1 MKVVARSPFFEPS
14 DPRKLRPMSTPGGS
28 LHLKKLP
35 QEPEHKSTILGASAN
50 LIVSVV
56 GAGIVGVPYA
66 IQQSGLVAGLI
77 MTIFVALITD
87 KSLRLLIETAKH
99 IDVPSY
105 EVLYEASFGYM
116 GFLTISGFMFIMS
129 YGAMVSYMMIM
140 KNALS
145 YLLGVPDNDFYLK
158 RAVLVVA
165 TLLVLFPL
173 SSQRNMADLAK
184 TSRASVTFYILIVL
198 FVIVFSPVT
207 ESVEQNGGWKHTI
220 STDIIKPNTFF
231 TGLGVLSF
239 AYVCQHSSFIIAG
252 SLNKPTKARWAQVSG
267 ISLGFS
273 GTLALLMGTFGYLG
287 FLQDTRGNVLENF
300 EPMAADDPLLGRLA
314 NVVRVMVTC
323 CMFFV
328 YPLDAFV
335 QRHVYMVLLFKGRQA
350 HEGDDH
356 AVLARRDRRLILT
369 AALIS
374 LSLTPALLVENVG
387 VVLAVT
393 GAIAG
398 SFLSYIAPGTAY
410 LAIHG
415 EEFIDFVMKSWTRG
429 NLLASKPQTPVSRGT
444 LFASE
449 PETSAPDTDIEATQQ
464 SDEESAPGG
473 VFSFVMDAAGSVVW
487 VILLMP
493 IWVGIA
499 RIGQRN
505 LEEHFEQEAIK
516 SPHLS
521 RLGKIVHPNP
531 VRAKLKALTKHRNIL
546 PPQRKLKQALSDMAL
561 NREEN
566 DADEFDRE
574 ARGTLVTPR
583 DAIGYGTISG
593 ADSFQKQV
601 EDIDDTDAQD
611 SEHDPQDSEPTLYD
625 FAVAIGFIV
634 FGVIAMV
641 IGLLSIFMSS

>member
-1 MKVVARSPFFEPS
+1 
-14 DPRKLRPMSTPGGS
+14 MSTPGGS
-28 LHLKKLP
+28 VHLKKLP
-35 QEPEHKSTILGASAN
+35 QEPEQKSTILGASSN
-50 LIVSVV
+50 LIVSIV
-56 GAGIVGVPYA
+56 GAGIVGIPYA

-77 MTIFVALITD
+77 MTIFVALITE
-87 KSLRLLIETAKH
+87 KSLRLLIDTAKH

-105 EVLYEASFGYM
+105 EVLYEASFGYK
-116 GFLTISGFMFIMS
+116 GFLTISFFMFIMS

-145 YLLGVPDNDFYLK
+145 YLLGVPQNDFYMK

-165 TLLVLFPL
+165 TLFVLFPL
-173 SSQRNMADLAK
+173 SSQRDMADLAK
-184 TSRASVTFYILIVL
+184 TSRVSVTFYILIVL
-198 FVIVFSPVT
+198 FVIVFSPVS

-220 STDIIKPNTFF
+220 STDIIKPSTFF

-273 GTLALLMGTFGYLG
+273 GTLALLIGSFGYLG

-300 EPMAADDPLLGRLA
+300 EPMAAHDPLLGRLA
-314 NVVRVMVTC
+314 FVVRGMLTC

-356 AVLARRDRRLILT
+356 AVLARRDRRLVLT

-374 LSLTPALLVENVG
+374 LSLTPALLVEDVG
-387 VVLAVT
+387 AVLAVT

-398 SFLSYIAPGTAY
+398 SFLSYIAPGSAY
-410 LAIHG
+410 LAVHG

-429 NLLASKPQTPVSRGT
+429 NLLASKPQTAPASSRGP
-444 LFASE
+444 LLLSE
-449 PETSAPDTDIEATQQ
+449 PETSASDTDIEATQQ
-464 SDEESAPGG
+464 SAEGPASGS
-473 VFSFVMDAAGSVVW
+473 VFSFIMDAAGSVVW

-499 RIGQRN
+499 RIGQSN
-505 LEEHFEQEAIK
+505 LEQHFEEEAIK

-531 VRAKLKALTKHRNIL
+531 VRAKLKALTKQRKIL
-546 PPQRKLKQALSDMAL
+546 PPQRKLKPALSDMAL
-561 NREEN
+561 DRERT
-566 DADEFDRE
+566 DAEEFDGE
-574 ARGTLVTPR
+574 ARDALVTPR
-583 DAIGYGTISG
+583 DAVGYGTISG
-593 ADSFQKQV
+593 ADSLQQEEEAKDNTSA
-601 EDIDDTDAQD
+601 ED
-611 SEHDPQDSEPTLYD
+611 SEPDPQDSEPTLYD

-641 IGLLSIFMSS
+641 VGLLSIFMGS